1 MKRKVWLYCINSYL
15 VARTVGDWI
24 QVKRMEKNLTPGH
37 LAAKNGHC
45 NGFGSFME
53 RWRLRARWPAADIEQ
68 SPNSVNY

>member
-37 LAAKNGHC
+37 LAAKK
-45 NGFGSFME
+45 
-53 RWRLRARWPAADIEQ
+53 WALQRLWFVHGKMAPASQMAGGR
-68 SPNSVNY
+68 Y